1 MEEFLIKALGL
12 IMSLSILV
20 ILHELGHFLPAKLFG
35 VRVEKFYL
43 FFDAWFSLFKFK
55 KGDTEY
61 GIGWIPLGGYVKLSG
76 MIDES
81 MDTEQMAQDPQPW
94 EFRTKPAWQRL
105 IIMIGGVTVN
115 VVLSILIYSMIMF
128 TWGKAYLPANEAVY
142 GVDVSPYM
150 TEIGFENGD
159 QITAYNHTPINEEMT
174 YHDIFLELM
183 LDETVETVQVNRN
196 GTEIDIAIPSDFKA
210 EVLTRKERSPFTERV
225 PFIADTILEGS
236 NAFKGGILKGDEFQ
250 TVNGEPTQYFSDFV
264 RVVSKHK
271 DEEVTISVKRNN
283 ELVTV
288 PVMVS
293 ETGKIGVGNK
303 NPGDFFNFE
312 KKTYTFFSSIP
323 AGYNEAKLTLTNY
336 VRQMKL
342 IFTKEGASQIGG
354 FGTIGNLFPA
364 AWNWQRFWGLTAFLS
379 MVLAFMNIL
388 PIPALDGGHVMFLLY
403 EMVTGRPPG
412 EKFMEYA
419 QMGGIFLLVALM
431 LFANGNDLWSGIS
444 KLLGTE

>member
-20 ILHELGHFLPAKLFG
+20 VLHELGHFIPAKLFG

-43 FFDAWFSLFKFK
+43 FFDPWFSLFKFK

-61 GIGWIPLGGYVKLSG
+61 GIGWVPLGGYVKLSG

-81 MDTEQMAQDPQPW
+81 MDTEQMAQEPQPW

-105 IIMIGGVTVN
+105 IVMIGGVTVN
-115 VVLSILIYSMIMF
+115 VLLGWFIYSMILF
-128 TWGKAYLPANEAVY
+128 TWGKAFLPAHEAVY

-150 TEIGFENGD
+150 TEVGFENGD
-159 QITAYNHTPINEEMT
+159 QITKLNDVEISDEMT

-183 LDETVETVQVNRN
+183 LDDNIKSVAVNRN
-196 GTEIDIAIPSDFKA
+196 GNSVQVDIPANFKA
-210 EVLTRKERSPFTERV
+210 EVLTRKEKNPFTERI
-225 PFIADTILEGS
+225 PFIIDSVLPNSPALEAGLMKGD
-236 NAFKGGILKGDEFQ
+236 AFQSINGQEARYYIDFVKAVRSLKGE
-250 TVNGEPTQYFSDFV
+250 TVDIDILRNGQILSLP
-264 RVVSKHK
+264 
-271 DEEVTISVKRNN
+271 
-283 ELVTV
+283 VTV
-288 PVMVS
+288 S
-293 ETGKIGVGNK
+293 ELGKVGVGNK
-303 NPGDFFNFE
+303 SPLDYFNYE
-312 KKTYTFFSSIP
+312 NKTYTFFQSIP
-323 AGYNEAKLTLTNY
+323 AGYNEAELTLTNY

-388 PIPALDGGHVMFLLY
+388 PIPALDGGHVLFLLY
-403 EMVTGRPPG
+403 EMVTGKEPG

-419 QMGGIFLLVALM
+419 QMTGIFLLVGLM

-444 KLLGTE
+444 KLLGS

>member
-20 ILHELGHFLPAKLFG
+20 ILHELGHFIPAKLFG

-43 FFDAWFSLFKFK
+43 FFDPWISLFKFK

-81 MDTEQMAQDPQPW
+81 MDTEQLSQEPQPW

-105 IIMIGGVTVN
+105 IIMVGGVVVN
-115 VVLSILIYSMIMF
+115 IILSILIYAMIMF
-128 TWGKAYLPANEAVY
+128 TWGKTFLPANEASY
-142 GVDVSPYM
+142 GIDVSPYM
-150 TEIGFENGD
+150 TEIGFQNGD
-159 QITAYNHTPINEEMT
+159 IITSVDGEAISNEWT

-183 LDETVETVQVNRN
+183 LDEEISTIQVNRN
-196 GTEIDIAIPSDFKA
+196 GESIDINIPEDFEKQI
-210 EVLTRKERSPFTERV
+210 LSRKEKNPFSERI
-225 PFIADTILEGS
+225 PFIADTILDGS
-236 NAFKGGILKGDEFQ
+236 NALKAGFQKGDEFLL
-250 TVNGEPTQYFSDFV
+250 VNGAPAQYFSDFV
-264 RVVSKHK
+264 REVGGHK
-271 DEEVTISVKRNN
+271 G
-283 ELVTV
+283 ELVAIDVLRDNKSVTLEV
-288 PVMVS
+288 EVS
-293 ETGKIGVGNK
+293 ENGKIGVGNR
-303 NPGDFFNFE
+303 NPSTFFKFE
-312 KKTYTFFSSIP
+312 TRSYTFFESIP
-323 AGYNEAKLTLTNY
+323 AGYFAAEKTLVDY

-388 PIPALDGGHVMFLLY
+388 PIPALDGGHVMFLIY
-403 EMVTGRPPG
+403 EMITGKEPG

-419 QMGGIFLLVALM
+419 QMTGIFLLIGLM

-444 KLLGTE
+444 KLMGGE

>member
-20 ILHELGHFLPAKLFG
+20 VLHELGHFLPAKWFG

-43 FFDAWFSLFKFK
+43 FFDPWFSLFKFK

-61 GIGWIPLGGYVKLSG
+61 GIGWVPLGGYVKLSG

-81 MDTEQMAQDPQPW
+81 MDTEQMAQEPQPW

-105 IIMIGGVTVN
+105 IVMIGGVTVN
-115 VVLSILIYSMIMF
+115 VLLSWFIYSMILF
-128 TWGKAYLPANEAVY
+128 TWGKAFLPANEAVY
-142 GVDVSPYM
+142 GIDVSPYM
-150 TEIGFENGD
+150 TEIGFQDGD
-159 QITAYNHTPINEEMT
+159 QITGLNETPISDDMT

-183 LDETVETVQVNRN
+183 LDDDIETVSVLRN
-196 GTEIDIAIPSDFKA
+196 GSSEIITIPADFKA
-210 EVLTRKERSPFTERV
+210 EVLTRKEKNPFSERI
-225 PFIADTILEGS
+225 PFIADSILPDSPALIAG
-236 NAFKGGILKGDEFQ
+236 LQKGDAFQ
-250 TVNGEPTQYFSDFV
+250 TINGANAEYYIDFV
-264 RVVSKHK
+264 KEIQKHK
-271 DEEVTISVKRNN
+271 GATI
-283 ELVTV
+283 ELGFLRGGSLMTL
-288 PVMVS
+288 PVDVS
-293 ETGKIGVGNK
+293 EAGKIGVGNQ
-303 NPGDFFNFE
+303 NPSKYFNFE
-312 KKTYTFFSSIP
+312 TKTYDFFASIP
-323 AGYNEAKLTLTNY
+323 AGYKEAELTLTNY

-364 AWNWQRFWGLTAFLS
+364 TWNWQRFWGLTAFLS

-388 PIPALDGGHVMFLLY
+388 PIPALDGGHVLFLLY
-403 EMVTGRPPG
+403 EMVTGKEPG

-419 QMGGIFLLVALM
+419 QMTGIILLVGLM

-444 KLLGTE
+444 KLLGS